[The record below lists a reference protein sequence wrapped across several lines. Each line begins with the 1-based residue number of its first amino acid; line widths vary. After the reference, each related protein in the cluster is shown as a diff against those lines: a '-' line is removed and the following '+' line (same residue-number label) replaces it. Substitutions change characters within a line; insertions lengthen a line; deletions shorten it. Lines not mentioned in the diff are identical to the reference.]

1 MIDIV
6 SLISGTVL
14 LTSQPGHYDSYCE
27 LSIRNSSITGLV
39 HSQVI
44 VIHIVST
51 TSGTDLFCVNNLK

>member
-27 LSIRNSSITGLV
+27 LSIRNSSITRVV

-44 VIHIVST
+44 MIHIVSLA
-51 TSGTDLFCVNNLK
+51 SGTVLLLE